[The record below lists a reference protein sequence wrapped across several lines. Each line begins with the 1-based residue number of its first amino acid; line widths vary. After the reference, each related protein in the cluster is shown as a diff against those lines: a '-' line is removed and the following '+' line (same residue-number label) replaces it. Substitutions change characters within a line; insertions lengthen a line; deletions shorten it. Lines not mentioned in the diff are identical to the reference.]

1 MAVTLDQV
9 ITGLMPDEPRYGRLA
24 TELGP
29 DALPHLATLIQGD
42 NLGLAAKAASL
53 ATLINDKRSLEVLSH
68 AVESEHEVVRIAAAA
83 GLWRL
88 ERFGIA
94 PLLEPLLLDVQPSV
108 RLNAA
113 KSAVREPV
121 DPRVTQA
128 LEALRVRDPHPFI
141 RETATDVLRR
151 IEGAERLSRAVRG
164 GGPLVDEKM
173 LAALGKTVRAPALY
187 TAFAEAAFDDDVWND
202 AAKAP
207 VKYLRSK
214 GVRVPKGFRV
224 VLTEH
229 RHRHPWPDRETELQL
244 VVVRCFW
251 LWGAA
256 DPDEEPQPP
265 THFCIEVPVFLLDFI
280 RGLRR

>member
-1 MAVTLDQV
+1 MAVTLEQV
-9 ITGLMPDEPRYGRLA
+9 TLALMPDEPRYGRLV
-24 TELGP
+24 TDLGA

-42 NLGLAAKAASL
+42 NLALAAKAASL
-53 ATLINDKRSLEVLSH
+53 ATLIKDKRSLDVLSH
-68 AVESEHEVVRIAAAA
+68 AVASEHEVVRISAAA

-88 ERFGIA
+88 EQFGIG
-94 PLLEPLLLDVQPSV
+94 PLLEPLLLDAQPSV

-113 KSAVREPV
+113 KSAVREPT
-121 DPRVTQA
+121 DPRVKQA
-128 LEALRVRDPHPFI
+128 LEALQVRDPSPII

-173 LAALGKTVRAPALY
+173 LAALGKAVRAPALY
-187 TAFAEAAFDDDVWND
+187 GAFAEAAFDDDVWND
-202 AAKAP
+202 AVKAP
-207 VKYLRSK
+207 LRYLRSK
-214 GVRVPKGFRV
+214 GVRLPKGIRV

-256 DPDEEPQPP
+256 DPDDEPQPP

-280 RGLRR
+280 RGLKK

>member
-1 MAVTLDQV
+1 MAVTLEQV
-9 ITGLMPDEPRYGRLA
+9 TMGLMPDEPRYGRLA
-24 TELGP
+24 VELGA
-29 DALPHLATLIQGD
+29 DALPHLTTLIQGD
-42 NLGLAAKAASL
+42 DLGLASKAASL
-53 ATLINDKRSLEVLSH
+53 ATLIEDKRSLDVLSH
-68 AVESEHEVVRIAAAA
+68 AVTSEHEVVRIAAAA

-88 ERFGIA
+88 EQFGIG
-94 PLLEPLLLDVQPSV
+94 PLLVPLMRDAQPSV

-113 KSAVREPV
+113 KSAVREPA
-121 DPRVTQA
+121 DPEVAKT
-128 LEALRVRDPHPFI
+128 LEVLQVRDDIPFI
-141 RETATDVLRR
+141 RETAADVLRR

-173 LAALGKTVRAPALY
+173 LAALGKTVRAPQLY

-202 AAKAP
+202 AVKAP
-207 VKYLRSK
+207 VKYLRGK
-214 GVRVPKGFRV
+214 GLRLPRGFRV

-280 RGLRR
+280 RGLRK

>member
-1 MAVTLDQV
+1 MAVTLEQV
-9 ITGLMPDEPRYGRLA
+9 TVALMPDEPSYGRLPA
-24 TELGP
+24 ELGA

-42 NLGLAAKAASL
+42 NLALATKAASL
-53 ATLINDKRSLEVLSH
+53 ATLIKDERSLEVLSH
-68 AVESEHEVVRIAAAA
+68 AVGSEHEVVRIAAAA

-88 ERFGIA
+88 ERFGIG
-94 PLLEPLLLDVQPSV
+94 PLLVPLLRDAQPSV

-113 KSAVREPV
+113 KSAVREPS
-121 DPRVTQA
+121 DPQVAQA
-128 LEALRVRDPHPFI
+128 LEAMEVRDTIPFI
-141 RETATDVLRR
+141 RETAADVRRR

-173 LAALGKTVRAPALY
+173 LAALGKTVRAPQLY
-187 TAFAEAAFDDDVWND
+187 GAFAEAAFDDELWNG
-202 AAKAP
+202 AVKAP
-207 VKYLRSK
+207 ARYLRSK
-214 GVRVPKGFRV
+214 GVRLPKGVRV

-229 RHRHPWPDRETELQL
+229 RHRHPWPDREAELQL

-251 LWGAA
+251 IWGSA

-280 RGLRR
+280 RGLKK